1 MITSKMKRRI
11 KRELNAERPT
21 IWVGKEAIT
30 PQIIGE
36 INRQLKKRKMVKV
49 KILRSAL
56 KEEKTRNVADEIAQ
70 RTESILIDVRG
81 RTFMLY
87 KHRKTSK

>member
-11 KRELNAERPT
+11 KRELSTEKPT

-30 PQIIGE
+30 PQIINE

-56 KEEKTRNVADEIAQ
+56 KGEKARKVAGEIAQ
-70 RTESILIDVRG
+70 KTESLLIDVRG

-87 KHRKTSK
+87 KHRKRSK